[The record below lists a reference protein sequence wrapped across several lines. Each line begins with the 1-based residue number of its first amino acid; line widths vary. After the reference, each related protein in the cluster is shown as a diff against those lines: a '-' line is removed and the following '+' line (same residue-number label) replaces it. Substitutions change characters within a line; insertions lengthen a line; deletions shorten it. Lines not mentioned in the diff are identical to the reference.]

1 MSVNKVILL
10 GRLGKDP
17 EVRSMPNGTTVVG
30 LSVATS
36 ETWKDKNTGEKQE
49 RTEWHRVSFFGP
61 KAEVIEKYFSKGS
74 EIYVEGRL
82 QTRKWTDK
90 EGVERYSTDIV
101 GDQFR
106 FTGGSTQQER
116 EPKEESRPARSGGKD
131 APSTKAKPSL
141 DVLDDEFNDPI
152 PF

>member
-17 EVRSMPNGTTVVG
+17 DIRSLPNGNEVVS

-36 ETWKDKNTGEKQE
+36 ETWKDKNTGERQE

-61 KAEVIEKYFSKGS
+61 RAEVIAKYFNKGS
-74 EIYVEGRL
+74 EIYIEGRL

-90 EGVERYSTDIV
+90 EGIERYSTDIV
-101 GDQFR
+101 GNAFS
-106 FTGGSTQQER
+106 FTGGSTQEGGDREEER
-116 EPKEESRPARSGGKD
+116 RPARSGGRD
-131 APSTKAKPSL
+131 APTNTKPAK
-141 DVLDDEFNDPI
+141 DEFDDDI